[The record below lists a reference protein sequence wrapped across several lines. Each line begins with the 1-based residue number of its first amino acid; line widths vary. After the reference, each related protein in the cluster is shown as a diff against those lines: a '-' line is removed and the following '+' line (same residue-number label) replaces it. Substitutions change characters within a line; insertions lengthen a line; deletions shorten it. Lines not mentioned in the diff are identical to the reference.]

1 MGQQILWRPHKDPWH
16 PPDHDESVVY
26 ALRALAEGVANAGQQ
41 KLMVDY
47 FRYITGLDDM
57 SYRPGE
63 EGRRDTD
70 FAEGKRFVGRELF
83 KLLHPLYTP
92 NANKKSKRLPL
103 AQQRLRNRKREPDAE
118 EQN

>member
-1 MGQQILWRPHKDPWH
+1 MTQQTLWRPHKEPWK

-26 ALRALAEGVANAGQQ
+26 AVRALVEGSANAGQQ
-41 KLMVDY
+41 KLLADY
-47 FRYITGLDDM
+47 LRYITDLDAM

-70 FAEGKRFVGRELF
+70 FAEGKRFVGREFF

-92 NANKKSKRLPL
+92 NAALPAKRPRLAQERLRTRKRLPDG
-103 AQQRLRNRKREPDAE
+103 E
-118 EQN
+118 